1 MLKAP
6 TMKITDIRIDGFGV
20 WHDLKLSGLSP
31 RLTAFYGANEAGK
44 TTLMQ
49 FSRSVLYGMSP
60 ERRRRYLPP
69 VNGGLPGG
77 SLGLLDDQQRFDV
90 RRIAD
95 RGPDDIGLV
104 SISTAD
110 GQVAGD
116 RMLREALSEI
126 DEATYN
132 NIFAIGLSEIQ
143 TLGTLEGSQAAE
155 WLYRLTS
162 GLDRVSLYDVIQNL
176 RETRRNLL
184 CSKERESKISQLV
197 TQREVLRGEIQQLSQ
212 RGRQWTQL
220 SVKIQELESQ
230 IADQEAT
237 VSECQ
242 HRARTIELAVG
253 LKPNWRKRA
262 KLTSQ
267 LKQYEGGVQIPDDGL
282 ERLDALN
289 CKIEEHQR
297 EADVLKGQ
305 RQQLKEES
313 DRLDVNRLLVKNA
326 CRINALGEQR
336 DWLQSLERQIED
348 LEGEAEEFEQ
358 RLENEQER
366 LGRALGVAD
375 REHLKV
381 VSKADVESLQP
392 HVKDLRAA
400 QKRVEQAQQ
409 EVDAL
414 AESERSLKV
423 KVESA
428 IIGGESH
435 GLPMDVREA
444 SDLVAN
450 LRNRLKVEQRIDQA
464 RNHEMDLEQQSHD
477 LLDDQV
483 IPLTTF
489 NWLLA
494 GVVLSGLMIGS
505 WYWFP
510 NNIFGSAAGLTAFL
524 SFGMILFS
532 FAFKFFVEDSA
543 ADKLDACQRQMEV
556 VARQIKDAEREKKKL
571 DAGMPMTDGSVLLRL
586 QAAERHLAELENVL
600 PVEAQRK
607 QAGHEVSTAES
618 RLAEAKANLEKVL
631 KTWRSKLVSLGFS
644 EKLDPQR
651 FLTVTERYEALSDL
665 EERAKLRREDASARQ
680 REHETLTRRI
690 KDLAEQVNCVL
701 VSEEVEV
708 DDEGEEYEVEVGT
721 LDQLEHLVSQRQR
734 QLTEVQRRKELSQ
747 RAKQLKAD
755 ETKHRRAIAGVKRR
769 REALFQ
775 AVDCED
781 EPAYRRL
788 AEDQQ
793 QLLKLKKQRK
803 SVSREITAA
812 IGQHA
817 PEETFAEL
825 LGPKHFEQLEADW
838 ETVQGE
844 LDVEQRMLKGLAG
857 QRGELR
863 QEQRT
868 LVQDRS
874 LAERQLELSQV
885 EKRLADARQTWRE
898 HATVNRVLER
908 IRSEYEQNRQPETL
922 AVASRYMQQL
932 TGGEYKRIWTP
943 LADDILYV
951 ENSAGESLTVDVL
964 SRGTREQLFLSV
976 RLALV
981 ANFASRGIKLPMV
994 LDDILVNFDAVRAQ
1008 RAAEVLNDFAAGGHQ
1023 VLLFTCHEHMWQ
1035 MFKSIDADCR
1045 RLPSRTGQ
1053 VLPEPEPIV
1062 VEVEPEPEMPEPEI
1076 IEVAEKPAP
1085 KPKKKRKPKPAPVV
1099 EAPPEPVVEEFYE
1112 YPFSEK
1118 IEEVVEEVV
1127 VEQQPAPSKVAEVP
1141 IPQRIETTYEWTT
1154 PTTPNETPVEPSRAN
1169 DALAYILDAETEATP
1184 DEGIYYQRIYR
1195 DHLEP
1200 RRA

>member
-1 MLKAP
+1 MAHCPQPFAKGNH
-6 TMKITDIRIDGFGV
+6 MKITDIRIDGFGV
-20 WHDLKLSGLSP
+20 WNDLKLSGLSS

-49 FSRSVLYGMSP
+49 FTRSVLYGMSA

-69 VNGGLPGG
+69 VNGGRPGG

-90 RRIAD
+90 SRIAD
-95 RGPDDIGLV
+95 RGADDVGLV
-104 SISTAD
+104 QISTSD
-110 GQVAGD
+110 GQLTGD
-116 RMLREALSEI
+116 RLLRESLHEI

-143 TLGTLEGSQAAE
+143 TLGTLEGGQAAE

-176 RETRRNLL
+176 RQTRLELL
-184 CSKERESKISQLV
+184 NGNDRQSRISQLV
-197 TQREVLRGEIQQLSQ
+197 TQREVLRGEIQQLAQ
-212 RGRQWTQL
+212 RNRQWSQL
-220 SVKIQELESQ
+220 SVRIQELDGQ
-230 IADQEAT
+230 IAEQEAI
-237 VSECQ
+237 VRDCQ
-242 HRARTIELAVG
+242 QRARTIEIAVG

-262 KLTSQ
+262 KITAQ
-267 LKQYEGGVQIPDDGL
+267 LKQHEGSFQIPDDGL

-289 CKIEEHQR
+289 RKIEEHQR
-297 EADVLKGQ
+297 EADILKGQ
-305 RQQLKEES
+305 RQQLREES
-313 DRLDVNRLLVKNA
+313 DRLDVNTLLVKNA
-326 CRINALGEQR
+326 CRIDALGEQR
-336 DWLQSLERQIED
+336 DWLQSLETKIED
-348 LEGEAEEFEQ
+348 LQAEADEFDQ

-381 VSKADVESLQP
+381 VSNADIESLQP
-392 HVKDLRAA
+392 QVKELRNA

-444 SDLVAN
+444 SDLVGK
-450 LRNRLKVEQRIDQA
+450 LRSRLKVEQRIEQA

-477 LLDDQV
+477 LLEDQV
-483 IPLTTF
+483 IPLATF
-489 NWLLA
+489 NWMLAGIVLGGLMLGAWAWLPNTVFGNIGGLLA
-494 GVVLSGLMIGS
+494 LG
-505 WYWFP
+505 
-510 NNIFGSAAGLTAFL
+510 
-524 SFGMILFS
+524 SFGMIVFC
-532 FAFKFFVEDSA
+532 FIFKFFAEDSA
-543 ADKLDACQRQMEV
+543 ADKLDACQRQLDV
-556 VARQIKDAEREKKKL
+556 VARQIKEAEREKKKL
-571 DAGMPMTDGSVLLRL
+571 DAGLPITDGSVLIRL

-618 RLAEAKANLEKVL
+618 RLAEAKVHLEKVL
-631 KTWRSKLVSLGFS
+631 KTWRTKLVSLGFS
-644 EKLDPQR
+644 ENLDPQR
-651 FLTVTERYEALSDL
+651 FLTVTERYETLSDL
-665 EERAKLRREDASARQ
+665 EERAKLRREDAAARQ
-680 REHETLTRRI
+680 REYDTLTRRI
-690 KDLAEQVNCVL
+690 KDLAEEVDCLL

-708 DDEGEEYEVEVGT
+708 DEEGEEYEVEVST

-734 QLTEVQRRKELSQ
+734 QLSEVQRRKDLSK

-755 ETKHRRAIAGVKRR
+755 ETKHRRSVTGLKRR
-769 REALFQ
+769 RDALFQ

-781 EPAYRRL
+781 EPGYRRL
-788 AEDQQ
+788 AEEQEHR
-793 QLLKLKKQRK
+793 LKLKTQRQV
-803 SVSREITAA
+803 VSREIAAA
-812 IGQHA
+812 IGQHGS
-817 PEETFAEL
+817 EEMFADL
-825 LGPKHFEQLEADW
+825 LGSAQVDQLEAMW
-838 ETVQGE
+838 ETASAE
-844 LDVEQRMLKGLAG
+844 LEKQQQALTEVAG
-857 QRGELR
+857 QRGALR
-863 QEQRT
+863 QEQKT
-868 LVQDRS
+868 LAEDRS

-885 EKRLADARQTWRE
+885 EKRLAEARETWRE

-922 AVASRYMQQL
+922 AVASRYMDQL

-943 LADDILYV
+943 LADDILLV
-951 ENSAGESLTVDVL
+951 ENAAGESLTVDVL

-1008 RAAEVLNDFAAGGHQ
+1008 RAAQVLCDFAADGHQ
-1023 VLLFTCHEHMWQ
+1023 LLIFTCHEHMWQ
-1035 MFKSIDADCR
+1035 MFKSLDADCR
-1045 RLPSRTGQ
+1045 RLPSRTGE
-1053 VLPEPEPIV
+1053 VLAEPDPIV
-1062 VEVEPEPEMPEPEI
+1062 VDVEPEVVVE
-1076 IEVAEKPAP
+1076 EVVETIVEAPPKP
-1085 KPKKKRKPKPAPVV
+1085 KPKKKRKPQPVV
-1099 EAPPEPVVEEFYE
+1099 ETPTPEPEPPLFYD
-1112 YPFSEK
+1112 YPFVER
-1118 IEEVVEEVV
+1118 IEEVTEV
-1127 VEQQPAPSKVAEVP
+1127 VEQPVATPTQVV
-1141 IPQRIETTYEWTT
+1141 ETTYAWTT
-1154 PTTPNETPVEPSRAN
+1154 PTTPEPEVEIPVEQPQADN
-1169 DALAYILDAETEATP
+1169 ALAYILDAEGESAP
-1184 DEGIYYQRIYR
+1184 DDGVYYQRVYR

>member
-1 MLKAP
+1 
-6 TMKITDIRIDGFGV
+6 MKITDIRIDGFGV
-20 WHDLKLSGLSP
+20 WHDLKLGGLSP

-49 FSRSVLYGMSP
+49 FTRSVLYGMSA

-69 VNGGLPGG
+69 VNGGVPGG
-77 SLGLLDDQQRFDV
+77 SLGLIDDQQRFNV
-90 RRIAD
+90 SRIAD
-95 RGPDDIGLV
+95 RGPDDVGLV
-104 SISTAD
+104 RISTPD
-110 GQVAGD
+110 GEVTGD
-116 RMLREALSEI
+116 RMLREALSDI
-126 DEATYN
+126 DEPTYN
-132 NIFAIGLSEIQ
+132 NVFAIGLSEIQ
-143 TLGTLEGSQAAE
+143 TLGTLDGSQAAE

-162 GLDRVSLYDVIQNL
+162 GLDRVSLYDVIQKL
-176 RETRRNLL
+176 RHTRHELL
-184 CSKERESKISQLV
+184 SSNDHKSKISQLV
-197 TQREVLRGEIQQLSQ
+197 TRREVLRGEIQQLSQ
-212 RGRQWTQL
+212 RNRQWLQL
-220 SVKIQELESQ
+220 SVRLQELDTQ
-230 IADQEAT
+230 IAEQE
-237 VSECQ
+237 VIVRDCQ
-242 HRARTIELAVG
+242 QRARTIEIAVG

-262 KLTSQ
+262 KVTSQ
-267 LKQYEGGVQIPDDGL
+267 LKQYEGHVQFPSDGL
-282 ERLDALN
+282 ERLDELN
-289 CKIEEHQR
+289 RKIEEHQR

-305 RQQLKEES
+305 RQQLREDA
-313 DRLDVNRLLVKNA
+313 DRLDINRLLVKNA

-336 DWLQSLERQIED
+336 DWLQSLERQIDD
-348 LEGEAEEFEQ
+348 LETDASEFEQ
-358 RLENEQER
+358 RLEHEQER

-375 REHLKV
+375 REQLNV

-392 HVKDLRAA
+392 HVKDLSAA

-450 LRNRLKVEQRIDQA
+450 LRSRLKVEQRIEQA

-489 NWLLA
+489 NWMLA
-494 GVVLSGLMIGS
+494 GVVLSGLMIGTWW
-505 WYWFP
+505 WYP
-510 NNIFGSAAGLTAFL
+510 NNPFGNASGILL
-524 SFGMILFS
+524 LISCVMIGFS
-532 FAFKFFVEDSA
+532 FVFKWFIEESA
-543 ADKLDACQRQMEV
+543 ADKLDACQRQMDV
-556 VARQIKDAEREKKKL
+556 VAQQIKEAEREKQKL

-607 QAGHEVSTAES
+607 QAGHQVSTAES
-618 RLAEAKANLEKVL
+618 RLAEAKSNLEKVL

-651 FLTVTERYEALSDL
+651 FLTVTERYEALHDL

-680 REHETLTRRI
+680 REHDTLTRRI

-708 DDEGEEYEVEVGT
+708 DDEGEEYEVEVST

-734 QLTEVQRRKELSQ
+734 QLSEVQRRKELSQ
-747 RAKQLKAD
+747 RAKELKAE
-755 ETKHRRAIAGVKRR
+755 ETKHRRATAGHKRR

-793 QLLKLKKQRK
+793 QLIRLKKQRQ
-803 SVSREITAA
+803 SISREIVAA
-812 IGQHA
+812 IGTHA
-817 PEETFAEL
+817 PEETFTEMLSPKRIERLEDDWEL
-825 LGPKHFEQLEADW
+825 VSGEAD
-838 ETVQGE
+838 
-844 LDVEQRMLKGLAG
+844 VEERKLQGLAG
-857 QRGELR
+857 QRGAVR
-863 QEQRT
+863 QEQRA
-868 LVQDRS
+868 LVEDRS
-874 LAERQLELSQV
+874 LAERQLELGQV
-885 EKRLADARQTWRE
+885 EKQLADASQTWRE

-922 AVASRYMQQL
+922 AVASRYLQQL
-932 TGGEYKRIWTP
+932 TGGEYQRIWTP

-951 ENSAGESLTVDVL
+951 DNAAGESLTVDLL

-981 ANFASRGIKLPMV
+981 ANFASRGVKLPMV

-1008 RAAEVLNDFAAGGHQ
+1008 RAAEVLSDFAAGGHQ
-1023 VLLFTCHEHMWQ
+1023 LLVFTCHEHMWQ
-1035 MFKSIDADCR
+1035 MFKSLDTDCR
-1045 RLPSRTGQ
+1045 RLPNRNGQ
-1053 VLPEPEPIV
+1053 VLPEPEPEPI
-1062 VEVEPEPEMPEPEI
+1062 VEVEPEVVVETIVEP
-1076 IEVAEKPAP
+1076 PAP
-1085 KPKKKRKPKPAPVV
+1085 KPKPKRKRKPKPALV
-1099 EAPPEPVVEEFYE
+1099 EAPAPSPQPPAPLVYD
-1112 YPFSEK
+1112 YPFVEK
-1118 IEEVVEEVV
+1118 IEEVVEEIV
-1127 VEQQPAPSKVAEVP
+1127 VEQPPAEPTPAPIVEATYAWTDPEPAPEIPAAE
-1141 IPQRIETTYEWTT
+1141 
-1154 PTTPNETPVEPSRAN
+1154 PVRGDN
-1169 DALAYILDAETEATP
+1169 ALAYIFDAKEELAEA
-1184 DEGIYYQRIYR
+1184 DAAVYSGRVHR

>member
-1 MLKAP
+1 MLKAT

-20 WHDLKLSGLSP
+20 WNDLKLSGLSS

-49 FSRSVLYGMSP
+49 FTRSVLYGMSA

-69 VNGGLPGG
+69 VNGGRPGG

-90 RRIAD
+90 SRIAD
-95 RGPDDIGLV
+95 RGADDVGLV
-104 SISTAD
+104 QINTSD
-110 GQVAGD
+110 GQLTGD
-116 RMLREALSEI
+116 RLLRESLHEI

-176 RETRRNLL
+176 RQTRLELL
-184 CSKERESKISQLV
+184 NGNDRQSRIDQLV
-197 TQREVLRGEIQQLSQ
+197 TQREVLSGEIQQLAQ
-212 RGRQWTQL
+212 RNRQWSQL
-220 SVKIQELESQ
+220 SVRIQELDGQ
-230 IADQEAT
+230 IAEQEAI
-237 VSECQ
+237 VRDCQ
-242 HRARTIELAVG
+242 QRARTIEIAVG

-262 KLTSQ
+262 KITSQ
-267 LKQYEGGVQIPDDGL
+267 LKQHESSFQIPDDGL

-289 CKIEEHQR
+289 RKIEEHQR
-297 EADVLKGQ
+297 EADILKGQ

-313 DRLDVNRLLVKNA
+313 DRLDVNTLLVKNA
-326 CRINALGEQR
+326 CRIDALGEQR
-336 DWLQSLERQIED
+336 DWLQSLETKIED
-348 LEGEAEEFEQ
+348 LQAEADEFDQ

-381 VSKADVESLQP
+381 VSNADIESLQP
-392 HVKDLRAA
+392 QVKELRNA

-444 SDLVAN
+444 SDLVGK
-450 LRNRLKVEQRIDQA
+450 LRSRLKVEQRIEQA

-477 LLDDQV
+477 LLEDQV
-483 IPLTTF
+483 IPLSTF
-489 NWLLA
+489 NWMLA
-494 GVVLSGLMIGS
+494 GVVLSGLMIGT
-505 WYWFP
+505 WLWLP
-510 NNIFGSAAGLTAFL
+510 NNPFGNAAGILLFL
-524 SFGMILFS
+524 SFGMLVFS
-532 FAFKFFVEDSA
+532 FVFKFFAEDSA
-543 ADKLDACQRQMEV
+543 ADKLDACQRQLDV
-556 VARQIKDAEREKKKL
+556 VARQIKEAEREKKKL
-571 DAGMPMTDGSVLLRL
+571 DAGLPITDGSVLIRL

-618 RLAEAKANLEKVL
+618 RLAEAKVHLEKVL
-631 KTWRSKLVSLGFS
+631 KTWRTKLVSLGFS
-644 EKLDPQR
+644 ENLDPQR
-651 FLTVTERYEALSDL
+651 FLTVTERYETLSDL
-665 EERAKLRREDASARQ
+665 EEHAKLRREDAAARQ
-680 REHETLTRRI
+680 REYDTLTRRI
-690 KDLAEQVNCVL
+690 KDLAEEVDCLL
-701 VSEEVEV
+701 VSEEVEL
-708 DDEGEEYEVEVGT
+708 DEEGEEYEVEVST

-734 QLTEVQRRKELSQ
+734 QLSEVQRRKDLSK

-755 ETKHRRAIAGVKRR
+755 ETKHRRSVTGLKRR
-769 REALFQ
+769 RDALFQ

-781 EPAYRRL
+781 EPSYRRL
-788 AEDQQ
+788 AEEQEQ
-793 QLLKLKKQRK
+793 RLKLKTQRQA
-803 SVSREITAA
+803 VSREIAAA
-812 IGQHA
+812 IGQHGT
-817 PEETFAEL
+817 EEMFADL
-825 LGPKHFEQLEADW
+825 LSPGQVDQLEAMW
-838 ETVQGE
+838 EAASAE
-844 LDVEQRMLKGLAG
+844 LEKQQQALTEIAG
-857 QRGELR
+857 RRGALR
-863 QEQRT
+863 QEQKT
-868 LVQDRS
+868 LAEDRS

-885 EKRLADARQTWRE
+885 EKRLAEARETWRE

-922 AVASRYMQQL
+922 AVASRYMDQL

-943 LADDILYV
+943 LADDILLV
-951 ENSAGESLTVDVL
+951 ENAAGESLTVDVL

-1008 RAAEVLNDFAAGGHQ
+1008 RAAQVLCDFAAGGHQ
-1023 VLLFTCHEHMWQ
+1023 LLIFTCHEHMWQ
-1035 MFKSIDADCR
+1035 MFKSLDADCR
-1045 RLPSRTGQ
+1045 RLPSRTGK
-1053 VLPEPEPIV
+1053 VLAAPDSIV
-1062 VEVEPEPEMPEPEI
+1062 AEVEPEVVVE
-1076 IEVAEKPAP
+1076 EVVETIVEAPPQP
-1085 KPKKKRKPKPAPVV
+1085 KPKKKRKPKPQPVV
-1099 EAPPEPVVEEFYE
+1099 ETPTPEPELPLFYD
-1112 YPFSEK
+1112 YPFVER
-1118 IEEVVEEVV
+1118 IEEVTEV
-1127 VEQQPAPSKVAEVP
+1127 VEQPVATPTQVV
-1141 IPQRIETTYEWTT
+1141 ETTYAWTT
-1154 PTTPNETPVEPSRAN
+1154 PEPEVEIPVEQPQADN
-1169 DALAYILDAETEATP
+1169 ALAYILDAEGEPAP
-1184 DEGIYYQRIYR
+1184 DDGVYYQRVYR

>member
-1 MLKAP
+1 MLKAT

-20 WHDLKLSGLSP
+20 WNDLKLSGLSS

-49 FSRSVLYGMSP
+49 FTRSVLYGMSA

-69 VNGGLPGG
+69 VNGGRPGG

-90 RRIAD
+90 SRIAD
-95 RGPDDIGLV
+95 RGADDVGLV
-104 SISTAD
+104 QISTSD
-110 GQVAGD
+110 GQLTGD
-116 RMLREALSEI
+116 RLLRESLHEI

-176 RETRRNLL
+176 RQTRLELL
-184 CSKERESKISQLV
+184 NGNDRQSRIDQLV
-197 TQREVLRGEIQQLSQ
+197 TQREVLRGEIQQLAQ
-212 RGRQWTQL
+212 RNRQWSQL
-220 SVKIQELESQ
+220 SVRIQELDGQ
-230 IADQEAT
+230 IAEQEAI
-237 VSECQ
+237 VRDCQ
-242 HRARTIELAVG
+242 QRARTIEIAVG

-262 KLTSQ
+262 KITSQ
-267 LKQYEGGVQIPDDGL
+267 LKQHEGSLQIPDDGL

-289 CKIEEHQR
+289 RKIEDHQR
-297 EADVLKGQ
+297 EADILKGQ

-313 DRLDVNRLLVKNA
+313 DRLDVNTLLVKNA
-326 CRINALGEQR
+326 CRIDALGEQR
-336 DWLQSLERQIED
+336 DWLQSLETKIED
-348 LEGEAEEFEQ
+348 LQAEADEFDQ

-366 LGRALGVAD
+366 LGRALGIAD

-381 VSKADVESLQP
+381 VSNADIESLQP
-392 HVKDLRAA
+392 QVKELRNA

-444 SDLVAN
+444 SDLVGK
-450 LRNRLKVEQRIDQA
+450 LRSRLKVEQRIEQA

-477 LLDDQV
+477 LLEDQV
-483 IPLTTF
+483 IPLSTF
-489 NWLLA
+489 NWMLA
-494 GVVLSGLMIGS
+494 GVVLSGLMIGT
-505 WYWFP
+505 WLWLP
-510 NNIFGSAAGLTAFL
+510 NNPFGNAAGILLFL
-524 SFGMILFS
+524 SFGMLAFS
-532 FAFKFFVEDSA
+532 FVFKFFAEDSA
-543 ADKLDACQRQMEV
+543 ADKLDACQRQLDV
-556 VARQIKDAEREKKKL
+556 VARQIKEAEREKKKL
-571 DAGMPMTDGSVLLRL
+571 DAGLPITDGSVLIRL

-618 RLAEAKANLEKVL
+618 RLTEAKVHLEKVL
-631 KTWRSKLVSLGFS
+631 KTWRTKLVSLGFS
-644 EKLDPQR
+644 ENLDPQR
-651 FLTVTERYEALSDL
+651 FLTVTERYETLSDL
-665 EERAKLRREDASARQ
+665 EDRAKLRREDAAARQ
-680 REHETLTRRI
+680 REYDTLTRRI
-690 KDLAEQVNCVL
+690 KDLAEEVDCLL

-708 DDEGEEYEVEVGT
+708 DEEGEEYEVEVST

-734 QLTEVQRRKELSQ
+734 QLSEVQRRKDLSK

-755 ETKHRRAIAGVKRR
+755 ETKHRRSVTGLKRR
-769 REALFQ
+769 RDALFQ

-781 EPAYRRL
+781 EPSYRRL
-788 AEDQQ
+788 AEEQEQ
-793 QLLKLKKQRK
+793 RLKLKTQRQA
-803 SVSREITAA
+803 VSREIAAA
-812 IGQHA
+812 IGQHGT
-817 PEETFAEL
+817 EEMFADL
-825 LGPKHFEQLEADW
+825 LSPAQVDQLEAMW
-838 ETVQGE
+838 ETASAE
-844 LDVEQRMLKGLAG
+844 LEKQQQTLTEIAGRRGALRHEQKTLA
-857 QRGELR
+857 E
-863 QEQRT
+863 
-868 LVQDRS
+868 DRS

-885 EKRLADARQTWRE
+885 EKRLAEARETWRE

-922 AVASRYMQQL
+922 AVASRYMDQL

-943 LADDILYV
+943 LADDILLV
-951 ENSAGESLTVDVL
+951 ENAAGESLTVDVL

-1008 RAAEVLNDFAAGGHQ
+1008 RAAQVLCDFAAGGHQ
-1023 VLLFTCHEHMWQ
+1023 LLIFTCHEHMWQ
-1035 MFKSIDADCR
+1035 MFKSLDADCR
-1045 RLPSRTGQ
+1045 RLPSRTGE
-1053 VLPEPEPIV
+1053 VMAEPDPIV
-1062 VEVEPEPEMPEPEI
+1062 VDVEPEVVEEVVETIVEAMP
-1076 IEVAEKPAP
+1076 KP
-1085 KPKKKRKPKPAPVV
+1085 KPKKKRKPKPQPVV
-1099 EAPPEPVVEEFYE
+1099 ETPTPEPEPPLFYD
-1112 YPFSEK
+1112 YPFVER
-1118 IEEVVEEVV
+1118 IEEVTEV
-1127 VEQQPAPSKVAEVP
+1127 VEQPVTTPAQVV
-1141 IPQRIETTYEWTT
+1141 ETTYAWTT
-1154 PTTPNETPVEPSRAN
+1154 PEPEVEIPVTQPQADN
-1169 DALAYILDAETEATP
+1169 ALAYILDAEGESAP
-1184 DEGIYYQRIYR
+1184 DDGVYYQRVYR